1 VVNGL
6 IRTTN
11 MDVEL
16 GFETNSDPSTN
27 FTWPYGAPGAKL
39 TSFAS
44 RLAMLE
50 KAAAGLGALGFI
62 WASGVLLG
70 GFASSLAKTDFW
82 FINVILLIEGIRIFS
97 RRQIIRWKH
106 HTPWSLTGAVRRCSR
121 VIKATTRAL
130 AKVSRCSR
138 GTADTAENTDERSQD
153 ETFNWTKTMMLSLV
167 LYCFQ
172 LASSTTCV
180 TLSLMKLIK
189 HICGD
194 VGHANERNQQ
204 LALNI
209 FYSLALA
216 EALLFLLEKAY
227 SEWMI
232 MHRKLLEEVNREYK
246 LEDLGPSSIIYVTR
260 FFDDAFSACVNG
272 SIFDGRQKDMVSFA
286 MDLLASNVMDDQSNG
301 AIILQKFA
309 ANDGFSYETL
319 QKVGITTSAMVKLVE
334 MLNWKAEIQKEI
346 RQSAAEVL
354 VKLAGPK
361 HKPLQVAGIPGVME
375 SISSLLDDST
385 VSGYDYRN
393 FTILGLRILEKLCH
407 DLGSC
412 GKIGNTRGLLPKI
425 IKFTY
430 ADERLLKGE
439 RSAPT
444 QILIVAQSLQVLNM
458 LASTTGTTGKQLVKE
473 ISEAVDTIS
482 NIRDILQHGEKH
494 PMLQCLGIHILV
506 HLAVEEDGRELV
518 GCTGNVI
525 KELLKMYLE
534 QEAPEG
540 PADPMFPVK
549 CLAGQALAVLTL
561 ESTSNCHRIL
571 KLKVLKGIFTTGD
584 GDFLEVMVGLAAQ
597 VFKFM
602 TTQESSAMFERAGVQ
617 EADLPKKLVQIL
629 KLKKYPQKYPRMRR
643 YVAEL
648 AIVMM
653 REKDT
658 NVQLFKNLGME
669 KELEHVLET
678 TTQHESFETF
688 SGPFGVG
695 RHRTPIHSV
704 VETAMELLADSHS
717 CKWNIGSDLVS
728 IFSLYKFCIIRFTV
742 ISNSPSLDMTFVTIL
757 LKIPN
762 SKFFESF
769 SSRCK
774 MGDARR
780 PPAVPIPSVETA
792 DKVELYRALEASL
805 GSPLRSDPYVPN
817 PLPAVHREQ
826 TATAPLRQLI
836 IVISGPSGVD
846 KDAVIKRLQEVR
858 SGIHFVVTRYE

>member
-1 VVNGL
+1 
-6 IRTTN
+6 

-16 GFETNSDPSTN
+16 GFETDSDPSTN
-27 FTWPYGAPGAKL
+27 FTWPYDAPGAKL

-97 RRQIIRWKH
+97 RRQIIRWQH
-106 HTPWSLTGAVRRCSR
+106 HTLWSLTGFVRKLRPRTIRSG
-121 VIKATTRAL
+121 VHFAL
-130 AKVSRCSR
+130 AKASRCSR
-138 GTADTAENTDERSQD
+138 ETVDNAENTDERSHV
-153 ETFNWTKTMMLSLV
+153 NSLRRKTLKRKKTRYMMFSLV

-194 VGHANERNQQ
+194 VGDANERNQQ

-232 MHRKLLEEVNREYK
+232 MHRKLLEEVNRECQ
-246 LEDLGPSSIIYVTR
+246 LGPSSIIYVTR

-309 ANDGFSYETL
+309 ANDDFSYETL
-319 QKVGITTSAMVKLVE
+319 QKVGITTSAMVRLVE
-334 MLNWKAEIQKEI
+334 MLNWKAETQKEI

-375 SISSLLDDST
+375 SISSLLDDSGD
-385 VSGYDYRN
+385 SGYDYQN
-393 FTILGLRILEKLCH
+393 FINLGLRILKKLCR

-430 ADERLLKGE
+430 ADKRLLRGE
-439 RSAPT
+439 RT
-444 QILIVAQSLQVLNM
+444 EKDLILRVKRSLQVVARLSN
-458 LASTTGTTGKQLVKE
+458 TTGTTGKKLRRE
-473 ISEAVDTIS
+473 ISEVVGTIS
-482 NIRDILQHGEKH
+482 KIRNMLQHGEKH
-494 PMLQCLGIHILV
+494 PGLQHLGIEILTC
-506 HLAVEEDGRELV
+506 LALEEDGRELV

-525 KELLKMYLE
+525 KELFNIYLK
-534 QEAPEG
+534 QEMPAGPEHL
-540 PADPMFPVK
+540 MITVK
-549 CLAGQALAVLTL
+549 VAGAGQALSVLAL
-561 ESTSNCHRIL
+561 ESNSNCHRIL
-571 KLKVLKGIFTTGD
+571 KLKVMESLVKGLEDQVHRLNAARILRHLCAYSGGGCFDQLRDVVAAAPTVLKGIFTMGD
-584 GDFLEVMVGLAAQ
+584 GDFREVMVGLAAQ

-602 TTQESSAMFERAGVQ
+602 TTQESSAMFEVAEVQ
-617 EADLPKKLVQIL
+617 EAALATALVQIL
-629 KLKKYPQKYPRMRR
+629 KLKEYPPEKYPRMRR

-653 REKDT
+653 RDKDT

-678 TTQHESFETF
+678 TVQHESFETF
-688 SGPFGVG
+688 SGPFGV
-695 RHRTPIHSV
+695 S
-704 VETAMELLADSHS
+704 
-717 CKWNIGSDLVS
+717 
-728 IFSLYKFCIIRFTV
+728 
-742 ISNSPSLDMTFVTIL
+742 
-757 LKIPN
+757 
-762 SKFFESF
+762 
-769 SSRCK
+769 
-774 MGDARR
+774 
-780 PPAVPIPSVETA
+780 
-792 DKVELYRALEASL
+792 
-805 GSPLRSDPYVPN
+805 
-817 PLPAVHREQ
+817 
-826 TATAPLRQLI
+826 
-836 IVISGPSGVD
+836 
-846 KDAVIKRLQEVR
+846 
-858 SGIHFVVTRYE
+858 

>member
-1 VVNGL
+1 
-6 IRTTN
+6 

-62 WASGVLLG
+62 WAS
-70 GFASSLAKTDFW
+70 
-82 FINVILLIEGIRIFS
+82 
-97 RRQIIRWKH
+97 
-106 HTPWSLTGAVRRCSR
+106 
-121 VIKATTRAL
+121 
-130 AKVSRCSR
+130 
-138 GTADTAENTDERSQD
+138 
-153 ETFNWTKTMMLSLV
+153 
-167 LYCFQ
+167 
-172 LASSTTCV
+172 
-180 TLSLMKLIK
+180 
-189 HICGD
+189 
-194 VGHANERNQQ
+194 GHANERNQQ

-412 GKIGNTRGLLPKI
+412 GKIGNTRSLLPKI

-540 PADPMFPVK
+540 PADPMFPV
-549 CLAGQALAVLTL
+549 
-561 ESTSNCHRIL
+561 
-571 KLKVLKGIFTTGD
+571 LKGIFTTGD
-584 GDFLEVMVGLAAQ
+584 GDFRVAMVGLAAQ
-597 VFKFM
+597 VFKYM

-704 VETAMELLADSHS
+704 VETAMELLA
-717 CKWNIGSDLVS
+717 
-728 IFSLYKFCIIRFTV
+728 
-742 ISNSPSLDMTFVTIL
+742 
-757 LKIPN
+757 
-762 SKFFESF
+762 
-769 SSRCK
+769 
-774 MGDARR
+774 
-780 PPAVPIPSVETA
+780 
-792 DKVELYRALEASL
+792 
-805 GSPLRSDPYVPN
+805 
-817 PLPAVHREQ
+817 
-826 TATAPLRQLI
+826 
-836 IVISGPSGVD
+836 
-846 KDAVIKRLQEVR
+846 
-858 SGIHFVVTRYE
+858 

>member
-1 VVNGL
+1 
-6 IRTTN
+6 

-106 HTPWSLTGAVRRCSR
+106 HTPWSLTGAVLNMYQYVQGQYS
-121 VIKATTRAL
+121 ATSARLQRKPAAVGEL
-130 AKVSRCSR
+130 Q
-138 GTADTAENTDERSQD
+138 TAG
-153 ETFNWTKTMMLSLV
+153 K
-167 LYCFQ
+167 
-172 LASSTTCV
+172 
-180 TLSLMKLIK
+180 
-189 HICGD
+189 
-194 VGHANERNQQ
+194 GHANERNQQ

-704 VETAMELLADSHS
+704 VETAMELLAG
-717 CKWNIGSDLVS
+717 K
-728 IFSLYKFCIIRFTV
+728 
-742 ISNSPSLDMTFVTIL
+742 
-757 LKIPN
+757 
-762 SKFFESF
+762 
-769 SSRCK
+769 
-774 MGDARR
+774 
-780 PPAVPIPSVETA
+780 
-792 DKVELYRALEASL
+792 
-805 GSPLRSDPYVPN
+805 
-817 PLPAVHREQ
+817 
-826 TATAPLRQLI
+826 
-836 IVISGPSGVD
+836 
-846 KDAVIKRLQEVR
+846 
-858 SGIHFVVTRYE
+858 